1 MTEPDFQNL
10 PTSLGVYTLTEL
22 LGRGELTD
30 MYLARQSH
38 VERGVVVQVLRPGH
52 DRAAA
57 DYFLDVV
64 RARGSATLPGM
75 SRVLE
80 SKMAGKIWFLAHEC
94 PVGVNLEQMARDGV
108 RLSTAQACAVI
119 ATVAQMYAAAEQQN
133 IAMEPLTAHSIF
145 VKGDDDVR
153 ILSPVLCGES
163 DPTAIGGHM
172 QALAAILEPVLP
184 QNVPGQGRVATLVQ
198 WIAQGYE
205 GRYLEWSFIESS
217 ATEIKQQTAP
227 LLTRSAVENLNTT
240 GAVVKKVRQ
249 KAEQRRLR
257 RRTIGV
263 AAAALVVVLIGAAGA
278 LLAPGEGEILPART
292 GRYLYVQAEHGPR
305 RVMLRPVSILEYRKF
320 LAAYEDPEV
329 TDLFRRAAIN
339 EGIPESHTGHTPVEW
354 QQQLQAVDSGQP
366 WHGEIL
372 TDRSPVRGVSY
383 WDALAYANYSG
394 GELPTAAVLATAREH
409 AEVDTALPEEWT
421 TTRRPADTLYT
432 EGQLLFPP
440 TGREWFAAEP
450 DLAARDVSRGF
461 RIVLPIPKKSD

>member
-1 MTEPDFQNL
+1 MTEPDFRNL
-10 PTSLGVYTLTEL
+10 PTRLGVYTLTEL
-22 LGRGELTD
+22 LGSGELTD
-30 MYLARQSH
+30 MYMARQSH
-38 VERGVVVQVLRPGH
+38 VKRGVVVQVLRPGH

-57 DYFLDVV
+57 DYFLEVV
-64 RARGSATLPGM
+64 RARGAATLPGI

-80 SKMAGKIWFLAHEC
+80 SKMAGQTWFLAHEC
-94 PVGVNLEQMARDGV
+94 PAGVNLGQLARNGM

-145 VKGDDDVR
+145 LKGDDEVR

-163 DPTAIGGHM
+163 DPAAIGGHM
-172 QALAAILEPVLP
+172 QALADILAPILP

-198 WIAQGYE
+198 WIGQGYE
-205 GRYLEWSFIESS
+205 GQYLEWSFIESS
-217 ATEIKQQTAP
+217 ANEIKQQTAP

-257 RRTIGV
+257 RRTI
-263 AAAALVVVLIGAAGA
+263 AMSAAALVVVLMGAAGA
-278 LLAPGEGEILPART
+278 LLAPSEGEVLPART
-292 GRYLYVQAEHGPR
+292 GRYLYVQAEQGPR
-305 RVMLRPVSILEYRKF
+305 RVMLRPVSILEYQKF
-320 LAAYEDPEV
+320 LAAYENPEV

-339 EGIPESHTGHTPVEW
+339 EGIPEKYTDHTPAEW
-354 QQQLQAVDSGQP
+354 LQQLQAIDSGQP
-366 WHGEIL
+366 WHGEVL
-372 TDRSPVRGVSY
+372 TGRSPVRGVSY

-394 GELPTAAVLATAREH
+394 GELPDAAVLAAAREH
-409 AEVDTALPEEWT
+409 ANADTTLPEEWSAT
-421 TTRRPADTLYT
+421 KRPADTLYA

-450 DLAARDVSRGF
+450 DRAARSVSRGF